1 MTVQDG
7 WRYIDSE
14 FEENIEKH
22 NETGTNSKVE
32 KSDNNLRKTLKKV
45 AEILTV
51 EPLVGI
57 YQLAICLSKPAL
69 DNLELEKACRVNLRY
84 NDTVCNAILT
94 GHHRRYSEENNNI
107 QVIIGKMHS
116 WQQPVQSF
124 MPLLLILFLGS
135 YSDRHK
141 LRKPFFII
149 PIIGDLLGNI
159 GCIFCVLNMTS
170 WPIEVQGVFQKIVPS
185 FFGTQSLLTM
195 STTAYVADISSVESR
210 TFRIGLTT
218 LVISVVVPVANAI
231 SGILFLQIGYHGV
244 LCLSSMMLVSA
255 LMYGMLWVKESTNP
269 QKNKKINLF
278 ADVLSPKHALDTFKI
293 IFKKT
298 QELKNMRFLLLLVI
312 LHRSAFDGETNVLYL
327 YVQNVFQWTP
337 VDFTYFL
344 TVNSTVTLIGNI
356 LGICLLVKIL
366 NAGDLIILFIT
377 VFTRILSN
385 LLYGLATTPEIFY
398 LGAFM
403 SVVTK
408 LYRIVK
414 RSYATK
420 IVSTDD
426 IGKTQSLLGIAEAL
440 APALSVPVYNLLYM
454 HTLKTFPA
462 SIFFFSIII
471 YFFCCLLILWM
482 YLKNKNCI
490 NKKIDR
496 QGDYKTA
503 VIETTHM

>member
-344 TVNSTVTLIGNI
+344 TVNSTVTLIG
-356 LGICLLVKIL
+356 
-366 NAGDLIILFIT
+366 
-377 VFTRILSN
+377 
-385 LLYGLATTPEIFY
+385 
-398 LGAFM
+398 AFM